1 MDNMNSK
8 LIYFDNSATA
18 IPNPAAS
25 EAFVKASMMYA
36 NPSSLHAFG
45 LETRKMLEKARADVA
60 SAFCCSPDELTFTS
74 SGTESNN
81 IAVISSAR
89 KNRHAGNVIVTT
101 KAEHP
106 SVTETVKA
114 LEKEGFCT
122 VFVPVTGGK
131 LDYDALEKVL
141 ETEKVCLVALM
152 QANNQNGMVTDLKKV
167 RGIIESTGSKALF
180 HSDCVQGFLKV
191 PNEMKS
197 YAARYC
203 DTASVSAH
211 KVGGFKGNGA
221 LFVRRGLVL
230 SPVLYGGGQERG
242 LRSGTEN
249 VAGICAFAEAVK
261 MFDDTYRA
269 KITHLRELFISEAKE
284 KLGDKIDFRIPE
296 LHIDALINVSLRNVK
311 SEVALNYL
319 SGRGVYVSASS
330 ACSSKAKEN
339 TVLEAFGYGKE
350 YEISSLRIGFSPF
363 NTEEEVEILV
373 NELVNASAF
382 RMKGK

>member
-1 MDNMNSK
+1 MNI
-8 LIYFDNSATA
+8 IYFDNSATA
-18 IPNPAAS
+18 IPNPKAY
-25 EAFVKASMMYA
+25 EAFASASGMYA

-60 SAFCCSPDELTFTS
+60 SAFCCSLDEMTFTS
-74 SGTESNN
+74 SGTEANN

-106 SVTETVKA
+106 SVTETVRF
-114 LEKEGFCT
+114 LEKEGFRA
-122 VFVPVTGGK
+122 VYVPVTGGTV
-131 LDYDALEKVL
+131 DYDALADIL
-141 ETEKVCLVALM
+141 STEKVCLVSLM
-152 QANNQNGMVTDLKKV
+152 QANNQNGAVTDLKKV
-167 RGIIESTGSKALF
+167 RDVIAATGSKALF
-180 HSDCVQGFLKV
+180 HSDCVQGFMKV
-191 PNEMKS
+191 PDSMRA

-211 KVGGFKGNGA
+211 KVGGFKGTGA
-221 LFVRRGLVL
+221 LFVRKGLVL
-230 SPVLYGGGQERG
+230 SPVIFGGGQERG

-249 VAGICAFAEAVK
+249 VAGICAFAEAAK
-261 MFDDTYRA
+261 AFDDSCRA
-269 KITHLRELFISEAKE
+269 KITRLRELFIEKASSE
-284 KLGDKIDFRIPE
+284 LGSSIDFRIPE
-296 LHIDALINVSLRNVK
+296 THIDALLNISIKNVK

-319 SGRGVYVSASS
+319 SGRGVCVSSSS

-339 TVLEAFGYGKE
+339 TVLASFGYGKD

-373 NELVNASAF
+373 NELANASAF

>member
-1 MDNMNSK
+1 MK
-8 LIYFDNSATA
+8 IIYFDNSATA
-18 IPNPAAS
+18 IPNPKAYTAFS
-25 EAFVKASMMYA
+25 ESALLYA

-45 LETRKMLEKARADVA
+45 LEARKTLEKAREDIA
-60 SAFCCSPDELTFTS
+60 SAFCCTPDEITFTS
-74 SGTESNN
+74 SGTEANN
-81 IAVISSAR
+81 IAVVSSAR

-106 SVTETVKA
+106 SVTETVRS
-114 LEKEGFCT
+114 LEKEGFHAAY
-122 VFVPVTGGK
+122 VSVNGGTI
-131 LDYDALEKVL
+131 DYNELENIL
-141 ETEKVCLVALM
+141 LSEKVCLVSLM
-152 QANNQNGMVTDLKKV
+152 QANNQNGGVTDLKKV
-167 RGIIESTGSKALF
+167 RDIINKTGSKAFF

-191 PNEMKS
+191 PNEMRA

-211 KVGGFKGNGA
+211 KVGGFKGTGA
-221 LFVRRGLVL
+221 LFVRKGLVL
-230 SPVLYGGGQERG
+230 SPVMYGGGQERG

-261 MFDDTYRA
+261 AFDDSYRA
-269 KITHLRELFISEAKE
+269 NITRLRELFIEMSSE
-284 KLGDKIDFRIPE
+284 KLGDRIEFRIPE
-296 LHIDALINVSLRNVK
+296 PHIDALVNISLRFVK

-319 SGRGVYVSASS
+319 SGKGVCVSSSS

-339 TVLEAFGYGKE
+339 TVLASFGYGKD
-350 YEISSLRIGFSPF
+350 YEISSLRIGFSPY